1 MGSHTRVCDELQ
13 LTQAPAALTVHP
25 PQGCSHGLDGPCQ
38 LLQGSVQ
45 GVPITLQDGP
55 KGLGD
60 CLGEEG
66 VTEGGMS
73 LYSGCGRLVSP
84 LPALPL
90 PQPRL
95 RGQEHL
101 VGAPQTLH
109 SAGKAKSPKTQQHPP

>member
-1 MGSHTRVCDELQ
+1 MQQVRGDGQSHSECDELQ

-66 VTEGGMS
+66 VTEGWDVSVQWLWTFAAPPCQLCPFPSPG
-73 LYSGCGRLVSP
+73 SGDRNTLWVH
-84 LPALPL
+84 
-90 PQPRL
+90 L
-95 RGQEHL
+95 RQCR
-101 VGAPQTLH
+101 
-109 SAGKAKSPKTQQHPP
+109 